1 LVALR
6 QTCNQAWS
14 DIEVQ
19 LKQRQDLVPQLVN
32 TVKGYAKHEKGTF
45 EDVIKARNM
54 AVCNMAVSAD
64 TPKDAAAAEGFLT
77 QALGKLFALAEAY
90 PELKANTNFLQL
102 QDQLSDIENK
112 IAASRRF
119 YNNAAQ
125 EYNTSREQ
133 FPAILDI
140 ATKSKSVT
148 ISQEPRAYRML
159 ENLSISRGQTTP
171 KLKVIETPVMNAF
184 ASGIRDSNYT
194 VTLTRGL
201 MENLDDEELEAVIAH
216 ELSHVRNRDVRLL
229 IIAVIFVG
237 IFSFV
242 GEGLVRGIFRT
253 NLARNDTHR
262 RSGGGNAG
270 ALIFFAFIII
280 AVAYLL
286 AMLTR
291 FALSRKREYMADAGA
306 VELTKNPDAM
316 IRALQKI
323 SGRAEL
329 TNMPAEIKEM
339 AFENPRIGLAGVFA
353 THPPIEKRIEALV
366 KYAGGRPVT

>member
-1 LVALR
+1 MTAL
-6 QTCNQAWS
+6 
-14 DIEVQ
+14 
-19 LKQRQDLVPQLVN
+19 N
-32 TVKGYAKHEKGTF
+32 T
-45 EDVIKARNM
+45 M
-54 AVCNMAVSAD
+54 PSAA
-64 TPKDAAAAEGFLT
+64 PI
-77 QALGKLFALAEAY
+77 ALG
-90 PELKANTNFLQL
+90 
-102 QDQLSDIENK
+102 
-112 IAASRRF
+112 AAGGWF
-119 YNNAAQ
+119 MVAFMGHQAMID
-125 EYNTSREQ
+125 
-133 FPAILDI
+133 F

-148 ISQEPRAYRML
+148 ISQEPRAYRLL

-171 KLKVIETPVMNAF
+171 KLKIIETPVMNAF
-184 ASGIRDSNYT
+184 ASGIRDKNYT

-216 ELSHVRNRDVRLL
+216 ELSHIRNRDVRLL

-237 IFSFV
+237 IFAFV
-242 GEGLVRGIFRT
+242 GEGVVRGVFRT
-253 NLARNDTHR
+253 NLARNDHHR

-270 ALIFFAFIII
+270 ALIFFAFAII
-280 AVAYLL
+280 AIAYLL

-329 TNMPAEIKEM
+329 KNMPAEIKEM
-339 AFENPRIGLAGVFA
+339 AFENPRIGLAGMFA

-366 KYAGGRPVT
+366 KFAGGRPDTQSRPARRETEFPRQNTGSQNKKPPFGKRGPWTR